1 MVSLFKLPKWSGACS
16 IECVGS
22 PFGYIVNVLQW
33 LSSLTRGLTGACTLV
48 ALPANYDLAL
58 DFKFTFSH
66 TSINM
71 PYSHNHA
78 GLTRLDH
85 PCLGYSF

>member
-1 MVSLFKLPKWSGACS
+1 MAALFKLPKWSGACS

-22 PFGYIVNVLQW
+22 PFAYIVNVIQC
-33 LSSLTRGLTGACTLV
+33 LSSLTRGLTGNCALVTL
-48 ALPANYDLAL
+48 LANYDVAL
-58 DFKFTFSH
+58 NFKLTFAYS
-66 TSINM
+66 SINM
-71 PYSHNHA
+71 PCGHNHV